1 MEVGVNKYDIIYNK
15 LFSAI
20 IEFNGVDK
28 LDYGIQYLTE
38 LEKIHELVHKLT
50 ISLTDEP

>member
-1 MEVGVNKYDIIYNK
+1 MSKYDIIYNK

-20 IEFNGVDK
+20 IQFTGVDK
-28 LDYGIQYLTE
+28 LDYNAQYLTE
-38 LEKIHELVHKLT
+38 LEKIHDLVHKLT